1 MGRKKQMAAVALLL
15 IFIGI
20 IAYRHASGKDLEQ
33 YEASF
38 FDVFDTQT
46 QIIGYAASKEEFS
59 DEIAKIKEK
68 LVYYN
73 KLYDIY
79 HEYDGMN
86 NLKTINDQA
95 GIAPVKVDREIIE
108 LLKLAVA
115 MDGKTDGKMNV
126 AMGSV
131 LSIWHDYRE
140 AGTADPDEAALPE
153 MTELQTAAEHTDING
168 IVIDEEA
175 STVYLTD
182 ADMSL
187 DVGSIG
193 KGYAVQRVA
202 EYAKDELSVQYM
214 LFSVGGNIC
223 AIGGHP
229 DGTPWNVGIQNPDT
243 EAEQAYVQ
251 KVQAKDV
258 SVVTSG
264 NYQRYYVV
272 DGKRY
277 CHIINPDTLMP
288 AEDFSSVTI
297 ITANSGVA
305 DAYSTA
311 VFNMPLEEGMKF
323 INETDGVEAMW
334 ILADGTIE
342 YSDGFGAYID

>member
-1 MGRKKQMAAVALLL
+1 MLL

-20 IAYRHASGKDLEQ
+20 IAYRHTSGKDLEQ

-46 QIIGYAASKEEFS
+46 QIIGYASSKETFS
-59 DEIAKIKEK
+59 DEIALIKEK
-68 LVYYN
+68 LEYYN
-73 KLYDIY
+73 ELYDIY

-86 NLKTINDQA
+86 NLKTINDNA
-95 GIAPVKVDREIIE
+95 GIAPVVVDKEIID
-108 LLKLAVA
+108 LLKLAIS
-115 MDGKTDGKMNV
+115 MDEKTNGKMNV

-140 AGTADPDEAALPE
+140 AGTQNPDEAALPE
-153 MTELQTAAEHTDING
+153 MTVLEAASEHTDITG

-202 EYAKDELSVQYM
+202 EYAKNELGVQYM

-229 DGTPWNVGIQNPDT
+229 DGTPWKVGIQNPDT
-243 EAEQAYVQ
+243 EAEQAYIQ
-251 KVQAKDV
+251 KVQAKNL

-277 CHIINPDTLMP
+277 CHIIDPDTLMP
-288 AEDFSSVTI
+288 ADNFSSVTI
-297 ITANSGVA
+297 VTAYSGVA

-311 VFNMPLEEGMKF
+311 VFNMTLEDGIDF
-323 INETDGVEAMW
+323 VNHLDGVEAMW
-334 ILADGTIE
+334 ILADGSIQ
-342 YSDGFGAYID
+342 YSDGFDQYIE